1 MYVCICHAI
10 TDKQIQNEVYN
21 GANCLK
27 SLQKKLP
34 VATNCGTCA
43 CDATDI
49 IENTLCEI
57 KRAMHN
63 QVA

>member
-10 TDKQIQNEVYN
+10 TDKQIRTEVCQ
-21 GANCLK
+21 GATCLK

-34 VATNCGTCA
+34 VATCCGTCA
-43 CDATDI
+43 CLAKEVI
-49 IENTLCEI
+49 NETLAEL
-57 KRAMHN
+57 KHSAQH

>member
-10 TDKQIQNEVYN
+10 TDKQIQSEVYK
-21 GANCLK
+21 GAICLK

-34 VATNCGTCA
+34 VATCCGTCA
-43 CDATDI
+43 CVAQDI
-49 IENTLCEI
+49 IDETLCEL
-57 KRAMHN
+57 KHSSQN